1 MKQLKK
7 YQRLQNIHA
16 KTKSSRNPHTQLNNI
31 ETSTDKDNSEVN
43 TTVKNTLN
51 EGQTSQL
58 KKSSKFES
66 FESGNEIDYMEIQPS
81 KEQGYNIE
89 INNIEN
95 CILYLFFKEIS
106 KTKKKLM

>member
-31 ETSTDKDNSEVN
+31 ETSTDKDNIEIN
-43 TTVKNTLN
+43 TTKKASPD

-66 FESGNEIDYMEIQPS
+66 FERGNEIDFKEIQPS

-95 CILYLFFKEIS
+95 CILYLFFKETS
-106 KTKKKLM
+106 KTKKKIM